1 MSIVW
6 SNPESDTSRDGQTPP
21 ARTLAS
27 ALLGLPLFTQI
38 GQEPKA
44 PHLRR
49 VSTLVIA
56 LRIPTSL
63 RCAADLGSAIYNS
76 FVSSMTRTHASSRRL
91 CSVLLLLFILVP
103 LLARAVDWTEPE
115 RQLAAKIASITGPG
129 AISLELINR
138 ASFTKTDVETIRRGL
153 TAQLSSQGVQVVKPD
168 QAVATV
174 HVSLTQNLQDYIW
187 VAEIRQGNGAP
198 TIQMIPVTRSGA
210 AVVAPPRAPALT
222 ISRTLLWS
230 QESRILDVAVVEV
243 MGTPAY
249 LLVLDGEGIRIS
261 RFDNGQ
267 WRAEQMLPIQ
277 HAKTWPRDLRGRL
290 VLRKDHLFDAYL
302 PGVVCSSTGGASL
315 TLLCREGDDPWP
327 LTSELNG
334 FFTPNRNYFTGALVP
349 GVSQENSVA
358 PFYSAAPIPKSNYTL
373 WVFASIDGSLQLVDG
388 VSKQSLTGLGFGSDL
403 AGVRSTCGS
412 GWQVLATSNSD
423 NAADAVRAFEFPDRE
438 PVPVSPVLDFAGPIT
453 SLWTDNNSSTA
464 VAVTRILDSGRYE
477 AYRLSIS
484 CGQ

>member
-1 MSIVW
+1 
-6 SNPESDTSRDGQTPP
+6 
-21 ARTLAS
+21 
-27 ALLGLPLFTQI
+27 
-38 GQEPKA
+38 
-44 PHLRR
+44 
-49 VSTLVIA
+49 
-56 LRIPTSL
+56 
-63 RCAADLGSAIYNS
+63 
-76 FVSSMTRTHASSRRL
+76 
-91 CSVLLLLFILVP
+91 VL
-103 LLARAVDWTEPE
+103 
-115 RQLAAKIASITGPG
+115 
-129 AISLELINR
+129 
-138 ASFTKTDVETIRRGL
+138 
-153 TAQLSSQGVQVVKPD
+153 
-168 QAVATV
+168 
-174 HVSLTQNLQDYIW
+174 
-187 VAEIRQGNGAP
+187 
-198 TIQMIPVTRSGA
+198 
-210 AVVAPPRAPALT
+210 
-222 ISRTLLWS
+222 
-230 QESRILDVAVVEV
+230 
-243 MGTPAY
+243 
-249 LLVLDGEGIRIS
+249 
-261 RFDNGQ
+261 
-267 WRAEQMLPIQ
+267 
-277 HAKTWPRDLRGRL
+277 
-290 VLRKDHLFDAYL
+290 
-302 PGVVCSSTGGASL
+302 CSSTGGASL

>member
-6 SNPESDTSRDGQTPP
+6 SNPESDTNRDDRIHP

-27 ALLGLPLFTQI
+27 ALLGLPSSAQI
-38 GQEPKA
+38 AQQLKSPDV
-44 PHLRR
+44 RR
-49 VSTLVIA
+49 ASIWLIA
-56 LRIPTSL
+56 LRIPTPL
-63 RCAADLGSAIYNS
+63 RYAAEFVTAIYNAL
-76 FVSSMTRTHASSRRL
+76 VSSMTRTYASSRRL
-91 CSVLLLLFILVP
+91 CSVLLLLFVLAP
-103 LLARAVDWTEPE
+103 LIARAADWTEPE
-115 RQLAAKIASITGPG
+115 RQLAVKIAGITGPG
-129 AISLELINR
+129 AISLEVVNR

-153 TAQLSSQGVQVVKPD
+153 AAQLSSQGVQVVKPD
-168 QAVATV
+168 QAVAAV
-174 HVSLTQNLQDYIW
+174 QVSLTQNLQDWVW
-187 VAEIRQGNGAP
+187 VAEIRQGNSSP
-198 TIQMIPVTRSGA
+198 TIQMIPVARQGP
-210 AVVAPPRAPALT
+210 AVAAPPRAPALT

-249 LLVLDGEGIRIS
+249 LLVLDGEAIRIS

-267 WRAEQMLPIQ
+267 WKAEQVLPIQ

-302 PGVVCSSTGGASL
+302 PGVVCSSAGGASL

-327 LTSELNG
+327 LTSDLNG

-349 GVSQENSVA
+349 GIRQENSVA
-358 PFYSAAPIPKSNYTL
+358 PFYSAVPIPKSNYTL

-412 GWQVLATSNSD
+412 GWQILATSNSD

-464 VAVTRILDSGRYE
+464 VAVTRNLDSGRYE